1 MYIRPSDY
9 EQLSITCELKD
20 MRCLQTS
27 DTLSLQVEVFRIE
40 WQGPIG
46 GTESG
51 VVRVGFGLIVAEIW
65 IVERKV

>member
-1 MYIRPSDY
+1 MYIRPLDY

-20 MRCLQTS
+20 MCCLQTS

-40 WQGPIG
+40 WQGPIS

-51 VVRVGFGLIVAEIW
+51 VVREGFGLIVAEIW